1 MRLQSNNGMTS
12 DILGASALVSVPPV
26 AQKSSYKSK
35 FFLLVSLQDASP
47 QPPCACLKRRA
58 EVARDSRTRRAKPC
72 DSQQASPAQRKPR
85 AT

>member
-1 MRLQSNNGMTS
+1 MRLQSNNGITS

-47 QPPCACLKRRA
+47 HYLRFTAAPAFLPCS
-58 EVARDSRTRRAKPC
+58 V
-72 DSQQASPAQRKPR
+72 Q
-85 AT
+85 